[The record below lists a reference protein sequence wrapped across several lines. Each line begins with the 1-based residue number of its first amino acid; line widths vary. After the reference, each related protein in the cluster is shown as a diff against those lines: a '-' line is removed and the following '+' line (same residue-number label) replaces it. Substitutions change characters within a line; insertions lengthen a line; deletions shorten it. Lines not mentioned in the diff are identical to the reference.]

1 MVLPVGSRIV
11 DLRYFAG
18 CRIQN
23 IDAVIFRSDPYI
35 TVGSFRNLTDTPR
48 IERFFRTGRYIFLKQ
63 QFMIRQVVDTPELS
77 TEPNPAFPVF
87 MNAENDIIREAVGMH
102 QVFFQMN
109 HLFVLFIDNE
119 QAGV

>member
-23 IDAVIFRSDPYI
+23 IDAVIFRPDPYI

-48 IERFFRTGRYIFLKQ
+48 IERFFRAGRYIFLKQ

-87 MNAENDIIREAVGMH
+87 MNAENDIIREAV
-102 QVFFQMN
+102 
-109 HLFVLFIDNE
+109 
-119 QAGV
+119 